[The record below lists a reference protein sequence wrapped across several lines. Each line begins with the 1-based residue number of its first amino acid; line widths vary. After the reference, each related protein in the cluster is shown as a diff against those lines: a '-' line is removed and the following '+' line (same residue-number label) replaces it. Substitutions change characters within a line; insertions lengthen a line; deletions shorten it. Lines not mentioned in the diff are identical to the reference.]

1 MKKLI
6 SFIADMRRRPALA
19 WTLFFYA
26 PVIAIAIVSILG
38 VQNYGSRLEAE
49 LADSQRTGGVVGSIN
64 AFGEQITKS
73 ILLIEKNLREKKS
86 ADASVYEL

>member
-26 PVIAIAIVSILG
+26 PVIAIVSILG